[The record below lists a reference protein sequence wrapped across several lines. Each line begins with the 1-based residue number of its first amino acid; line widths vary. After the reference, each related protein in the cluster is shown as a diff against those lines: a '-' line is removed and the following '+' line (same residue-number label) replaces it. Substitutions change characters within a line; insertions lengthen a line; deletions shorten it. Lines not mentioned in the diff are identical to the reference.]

1 MTRLLPGA
9 FSTNDCGW
17 SMSLRL
23 VVRGTQGFDIF
34 VVWATPLANE
44 ALLTTLLIP
53 LTLALLERLARISM
67 FPTGPPVPSAR
78 CFRFLKVRAR
88 SVG

>member
-1 MTRLLPGA
+1 MTRLFPGA
-9 FSTNDCGW
+9 FSTNDCGS
-17 SMSLRL
+17 SMSLRF

-78 CFRFLKVRAR
+78 SFRFLKVRAR

>member
-1 MTRLLPGA
+1 MTRRLPGA
-9 FSTNDCGW
+9 FSTNDCGS
-17 SMSLRL
+17 SMSWGF
-23 VVRGTQGFDIF
+23 VVRGIQGFDLF

-53 LTLALLERLARISM
+53 LTLALLEWLARISM
-67 FPTGPPVPSAR
+67 FPTGPPVASAR